1 MVNAIETEKLVKKFG
16 SFTAV
21 DGLSLR
27 IQKGELFGFL
37 GPNGAGKTTTIRMLT
52 TLMKP
57 TSGVIKVAGFD
68 INSQA
73 DSIRA
78 RIGVVPQ
85 TFALFEELSPL
96 ENLQF
101 IGELYAMSE
110 SEIAKKSE
118 ELLKIVSLYD
128 KRNVVSGGFSG
139 GMKQRLSVASS
150 LLHNPEILFMDEPT
164 TGLDPQSRISLRE
177 LTTRLN
183 KTGITVVYTT
193 HDMEEADK
201 LCDRIA
207 IMDKGKVMVEGTS
220 SELKSKYGSGYK
232 ILISYDGELEQSILN
247 AIKKLVPEGKI
258 SIYSDKLE
266 IHVQSIAGGLVFS
279 ISNFLSTKKVKVKE
293 LLVSE
298 PTLEEVFI
306 NLTSKNLRD

>member
-1 MVNAIETEKLVKKFG
+1 MVNAIETEKLVKRFG
-16 SFTAV
+16 NFTAV
-21 DGLSLR
+21 DGLNLR

-57 TSGVIKVAGFD
+57 TSGNIKIAGYD
-68 INSQA
+68 INTQA
-73 DSIRA
+73 DFIRSK
-78 RIGVVPQ
+78 IGVVPQ

-101 IGELYAMSE
+101 IGELYSMSE
-110 SEIAKKSE
+110 SLIAKKSE
-118 ELLKIVSLYD
+118 ELLKIVSLYE

-139 GMKQRLSVASS
+139 GMKQRLSVAAS
-150 LLHNPEILFMDEPT
+150 LLHDPEILFMDEPT

-183 KTGITVVYTT
+183 KTGMTVVYTT

-220 SELKSKYGSGYK
+220 AELKSKFGSGYK
-232 ILISYDGELEQSILN
+232 ILISYDGTLEQPVLTS
-247 AIKKLVPEGKI
+247 IKKMVPTGKV
-258 SIYSDKLE
+258 SVYADKLE

-279 ISNFLSTKKVKVKE
+279 ISNLLSTKKVKVKE